1 MANAGLLG
9 ILRNGA
15 QAWNEWRRGNQE
27 LLADLKGADIKG
39 VDLSEADLRE
49 ASLARADLSEANL
62 VGADL
67 RGAELWKA
75 NLRRANLSEA
85 SLVGADLKGADLKGA
100 DLKGADLRGANL
112 REAILSQADADHLIR
127 KYGSENLAD
136 IIVVGD
142 EPDTSSSQ
150 GINFLIDPGAA
161 SPEFIADIL
170 SDISLIYKLQ
180 GGSGLRFTPE
190 EIRLREREFA

>member
-85 SLVGADLKGADLKGA
+85 SLVGADLKGA